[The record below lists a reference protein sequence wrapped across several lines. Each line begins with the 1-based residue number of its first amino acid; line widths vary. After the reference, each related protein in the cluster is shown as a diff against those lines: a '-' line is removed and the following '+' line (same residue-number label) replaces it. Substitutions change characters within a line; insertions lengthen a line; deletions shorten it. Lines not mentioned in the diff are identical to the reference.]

1 MIDKILERIT
11 LTKEDVH
18 GMISSALREKSK
30 TTVNTYEAP
39 ENATWVEIFS
49 PEYIN
54 SLYPKH
60 GRSII
65 TAFDKFLPLKERKNP
80 PPAKLKILNL
90 FGTIT
95 DINKLTSV
103 INSNSGL
110 EFFQDLFGISSVSGA
125 AGSDKEV
132 SSGRGGL
139 GKGEVLCTLLA
150 KGGRSG
156 GTSSVDVVADG
167 FSAEVKSTDDNKINI
182 PLAAARV
189 PRLITQ
195 AELRKL
201 FAMISEVSGTPLWK
215 DFLENIQDILPA
227 NSKMLIDKN
236 SGKYF
241 KAEDTGNINGTELIN
256 LSKFFKGCNT
266 YFFAKDVEDNED
278 SVYINIDGPESDIL
292 MKGRLTSPGTIQSIK
307 PNSKVT
313 FDILSR
319 SEESVKGFQQFE
331 NNLKKLAFIKNPNL
345 FIDTIKADTNTL
357 LGIGFIVFDETSGI
371 YKKSYYFNQ
380 AIGNSIISRFI
391 LNQAEVKLK

>member
-1 MIDKILERIT
+1 MIDKLLERIS
-11 LTKEDVH
+11 LTKEDIH
-18 GMISSALREKSK
+18 KMIDSTLREKSK
-30 TTVNTYEAP
+30 TVVNTYETP

-54 SLYPKH
+54 SLYPKY
-60 GRSII
+60 GKSIME
-65 TAFDKFLPLKERKNP
+65 AFNKFLPLKERKNP

-95 DINKLTSV
+95 SISKLTSV
-103 INSNSGL
+103 INSNAGL
-110 EFFQDLFGISSVSGA
+110 VFFQDLFGISSVSGA

-156 GTSSVDVVADG
+156 GTSGVDVVADG
-167 FSAEVKSTDDNKINI
+167 FFAEVKSTDKGIISI

-201 FAMISEVSGTPLWK
+201 FAMISEVSGTLLWK
-215 DFLENIQDILPA
+215 DFLENIQDVLPA

-241 KAEDTGNINGTELIN
+241 KAEDTGNINGLELMN

-266 YFFAKDVEDNED
+266 YFFAKDVEDKED
-278 SVYINIDGPESDIL
+278 SVYINIDGPESDVL
-292 MKGRLTSPGTIQSIK
+292 MKGRLASPGTIQSIK

-319 SEESVKGFQQFE
+319 SEEGVKGFQQFE

-345 FIDTIKADTNTL
+345 FIDTIKADTSAL
-357 LGIGFIVFDETSGI
+357 LGIGFIVFDETSGT
-371 YKKSYYFNQ
+371 YKTVSYYNQ
-380 AIGNSIISRFI
+380 ANDNTIISTFT
-391 LNQAEVKLK
+391 LNQAKIKLK